1 MKVGIIGASGY
12 TGAELMRIL
21 HLHPR
26 LELSYVAAK
35 TQAGKKVGELYPHL
49 HPYRDLVYEKF
60 DPEIALEKA
69 ELHFICLPHGES
81 MEVAPTL
88 LKGNAKVID
97 LSADF
102 RLSSAEVY
110 EEWYGI
116 AHSAPDYLGEAVYG
130 IPELKRGEI
139 EKARLIAVPGC
150 YPTASL
156 LALAPLL
163 SNGCIEGNQVIVD
176 AKSGVSGAGRGLT
189 LDTHFPQCE
198 ASVKPYG
205 VAQHRHIP
213 EMEQYLG
220 EMVGSPIGVV
230 FTPHLI
236 PMSRGILASAYARVD
251 GRLKPEDLYELY
263 KDFYQNKL
271 FVVVLQEGEY
281 PQTKAVC
288 GSNYCHLGV
297 KLDPRNG
304 WAIITSAIDNLVKGA
319 SGQAVQCA
327 NIMAGWR
334 EEEGLEE
341 LGIFP

>member
-1 MKVGIIGASGY
+1 MNVGIIGASGY
-12 TGAELMRIL
+12 TGAELMRLL

-26 LELSYVAAK
+26 MEVAYLTAK
-35 TQAGKKVGELYPHL
+35 TQAGKRAGELYPHL
-49 HPYRDLVYEKF
+49 YPYRDLVYEEF
-60 DPEIALEKA
+60 ELERALQRA
-69 ELHFICLPHGES
+69 ELFFICLPHGES
-81 MEVAPTL
+81 MEVVPAL
-88 LKGNAKVID
+88 MRGGARVID

-102 RLSSAEVY
+102 RLSSKEVY
-110 EEWYGI
+110 EQWYGLD
-116 AHSAPDYLGEAVYG
+116 HCAPEYLEESVYG
-130 IPELKRGEI
+130 LPELKREAI
-139 EKARLIAVPGC
+139 AESRLIAVPGC

-163 SNGCIEGNQVIVD
+163 SSEWFEGNQVIID

-205 VAQHRHIP
+205 IARHRHIP

-220 EMVGSPIGVV
+220 EAAGLPIGVV

-236 PMSRGILASAYARVD
+236 PMSRGILATAYARVANGLRAAD
-251 GRLKPEDLYELY
+251 LRRLYEGFY
-263 KDFYQNKL
+263 KDKP
-271 FVVVLQEGEY
+271 FVVVLGEGEY

-297 KLDPRNG
+297 TVDTRNG
-304 WAIITSAIDNLVKGA
+304 WAVVTTAIDNLIKGA

-327 NIMAGWR
+327 NIAEGWG
-334 EEEGLEE
+334 EEEGLEN
-341 LGIFP
+341 LGLFP